1 MNPSQQKKV
10 QYLRGLKSSPLFL
23 DESIIIQIWK
33 VTASKRHHLNLKKKK
48 RNLMETM
55 IGTAN
60 FNCDDIVR
68 LRHNIKKDKILYINM
83 RRLIL
88 PSQMY

>member
-1 MNPSQQKKV
+1 
-10 QYLRGLKSSPLFL
+10 
-23 DESIIIQIWK
+23 
-33 VTASKRHHLNLKKKK
+33 
-48 RNLMETM
+48 METM

-68 LRHNIKKDKILYINM
+68 LRHNTKDKILYINM